1 MEVTRSN
8 PASTNKADSPV
19 GGFFPLAVALVLSV
33 DRATS
38 FVVPP
43 PVTGWVES
51 VSEDKVSDVSTSVET
66 VVSVDEDSVVSEE
79 GKVDSATG

>member
-19 GGFFPLAVALVLSV
+19 GGFFPLAVALVSSV

-43 PVTGWVES
+43 PVTGWVGS
-51 VSEDKVSDVSTSVET
+51 VSEDEVSASVEA
-66 VVSVDEDSVVSEE
+66 VVSVDEGSAVSEE
-79 GKVDSATG
+79 GNVDSATG

>member
-19 GGFFPLAVALVLSV
+19 GGFFPLAVALVSSV
-33 DRATS
+33 DRAAS

-43 PVTGWVES
+43 PVTEWVGS
-51 VSEDKVSDVSTSVET
+51 VSEDEVSASVEA
-66 VVSVDEDSVVSEE
+66 VVSVDEGSAVSEE
-79 GKVDSATG
+79 GNVDSATG

>member
-1 MEVTRSN
+1 M
-8 PASTNKADSPV
+8 
-19 GGFFPLAVALVLSV
+19 

-51 VSEDKVSDVSTSVET
+51 VSEDKVSDVSTSVEA